1 LSPHPRAGQVSEQAA
16 GRNPDS
22 GASSPGTP
30 LKADQPPGESGP
42 PGHQGGP
49 GGRRWL
55 AGLSLARQ
63 RQIYL
68 LASGLSTAGSFAGL
82 TAKSWILLQ
91 ASGNPLILALHFA
104 TLSLPSLLLSGPAG
118 VATDLLGCETVLIRA
133 QWGLLGAALLGAL
146 AIPLLHGQAQVL
158 MLLLSTLLVGV
169 ASIYEL
175 TARNKYSALLV
186 EDPEK
191 LGPYIASFSVVF
203 NVGKLVGPPLGGWLL
218 ALTGPTT
225 ALALDAATYL
235 LPIATLLGV
244 LQPIRAAEHR
254 SAPGR
259 SASLSTAWRECG
271 PVLRHVLRFTALATL
286 VGFFHPGLAPLIA
299 RQVLGPSPQAL
310 GVYTSVLAAGSITGG
325 MALQRNSAWLTARPG
340 LLLGSCTLLTALAQ
354 LGMAT
359 SAGSLAMQLVM
370 TFLIGAGTAC
380 LLAGTNLMGQVGAP
394 MALRGR
400 MAGLGQ
406 IAFLGGGG
414 LSGIA
419 AALLSTRIGLD
430 GTFALLGGLGLV
442 LGLGELARQGRLKL
456 VPPAMLRSDESRAAP
471 P

>member
-1 LSPHPRAGQVSEQAA
+1 MSPHPRAGQVPE
-16 GRNPDS
+16 
-22 GASSPGTP
+22 
-30 LKADQPPGESGP
+30 

-91 ASGNPLILALHFA
+91 VSGNPLILALHFA

-133 QWGLLGAALLGAL
+133 QWGLFGAALLGAL

-169 ASIYEL
+169 ASSYEL
-175 TARNKYSALLV
+175 TARNKYCALLV
-186 EDPEK
+186 EDPER

-244 LQPIRAAEHR
+244 LQPNRAAEQR
-254 SAPGR
+254 SSPGR

-310 GVYTSVLAAGSITGG
+310 GIFTSVLAAGSITGG
-325 MALQRNSAWLTARPG
+325 VALQRNSAWLTARPG

-359 SAGSLAMQLVM
+359 GAGSLAVQLVM
-370 TFLIGAGTAC
+370 TFMIGAGTAC

-419 AALLSTRIGLD
+419 AALLSERIGL
-430 GTFALLGGLGLV
+430 GRTFALLGAIGLV
-442 LGLGELARQGRLKL
+442 LGLGELLLQGRSRLL
-456 VPPAMLRSDESRAAP
+456 PPAMLRSDESRAAAP
-471 P
+471 